1 MQNIILK
8 KYAINFPIYRLTI
21 YNSAEYIV
29 VISCKKNLNK
39 TPEETNCH
47 SVSFW
52 NLKSLYIACSL
63 SFSFGVPL
71 AVIHCHSLSFAV
83 TLCHLLYHSLS
94 FIVTGCTT
102 RFHFLSFVVTRCAT
116 GLYFHKQSKH
126 FLKMFKSNT
135 WNFQ

>member
-21 YNSAEYIV
+21 YSSVEYIV
-29 VISCKKNLNK
+29 VISCKKTWIKLRRK
-39 TPEETNCH
+39 QIAI
-47 SVSFW
+47 VSFW